1 MSDHL
6 TSVVRVEIRAVTLG
20 RLLHLEL
27 FHSAAPASAVLVV
40 NQQCCQ
46 DALYPCCR
54 LQVRPLSQLSSAF
67 DFGQRSEA

>member
-27 FHSAAPASAVLVV
+27 SHCAAPASAVLVV
-40 NQQCCQ
+40 NQQCC
-46 DALYPCCR
+46 
-54 LQVRPLSQLSSAF
+54 
-67 DFGQRSEA
+67 